1 MANVTI
7 ISEENM
13 ISQKYFSGN
22 LFVRQTQMQKQVFA
36 LRNPSCEWNIK
47 FFFNEKVRAAWIL
60 MYYWRVFEWLDGQ
73 TCGT

>member
-1 MANVTI
+1 MFGLVWKWGISQMANVTI

-47 FFFNEKVRAAWIL
+47 FFF
-60 MYYWRVFEWLDGQ
+60 
-73 TCGT
+73 

>member
-1 MANVTI
+1 MFGLVWKWGISQMANVTI

-13 ISQKYFSGN
+13 ISQKYFFGN

-47 FFFNEKVRAAWIL
+47 FFFL
-60 MYYWRVFEWLDGQ
+60 MKRSGRHGY
-73 TCGT
+73 